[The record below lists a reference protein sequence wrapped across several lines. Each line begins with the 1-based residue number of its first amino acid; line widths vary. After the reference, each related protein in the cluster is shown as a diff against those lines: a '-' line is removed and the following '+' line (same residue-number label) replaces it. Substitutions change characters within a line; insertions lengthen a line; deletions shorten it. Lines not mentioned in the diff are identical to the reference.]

1 VTLEEIKKALHA
13 ALPVRVPLYDPN
25 APPRERIEGLEK
37 HILLVAWHRA
47 ELEEA
52 LHWAIE
58 LGKTLRR
65 EWDGVE
71 GHEAAAARLA
81 PDQGADRDGEGED
94 RAGNMGR
101 APGSPD
107 SSRELEATDR
117 QARRQRLRGSL
128 AGLHPHVGQLSPP
141 GGPV

>member
-71 GHEAAAARLA
+71 GHEAL
-81 PDQGADRDGEGED
+81 
-94 RAGNMGR
+94 
-101 APGSPD
+101 
-107 SSRELEATDR
+107 
-117 QARRQRLRGSL
+117 LRGSRPTKEQIE
-128 AGLHPHVGQLSPP
+128 AAKAKIAP
-141 GGPV
+141 GTWDALLEARTLVESLKRQIVRLGGSDFEAASRAYTLMSGS